1 MSSYYVYV
9 YKDPSRNY
17 EPIYIGKGSG
27 YRAWDHL
34 KSKNTKSHFINRL
47 NIMKTNGIDPL
58 IEILMTV
65 DDEETAFSL
74 EIWFI
79 FKYGRRDLKTGT
91 LCNLTGGGDGIIN
104 LSEEAKARSLAKR
117 TGQKRSQKTCES
129 ISVAL
134 KGKKRNSLTDEHKKK
149 ISDGGVGL
157 KRTQET
163 RDNISKALKGKM
175 LGVSKPAFSEEHK
188 ENIKLARIGM
198 KHSEDTKANMRK
210 PKNMR
215 ANMRAC
221 TLDGINI
228 FESVGALK
236 AALGT
241 GKTGTRSPN
250 LQFIK
255 D

>member
-9 YKDPSRNY
+9 YKDPSRNN

-34 KSKNTKSHFINRL
+34 KSKNIKSHFINRL
-47 NIMKTNGIDPL
+47 NIMKANGIDPL

-79 FKYGRRDLKTGT
+79 FKYGRRDLRTGT
-91 LCNLTGGGDGIIN
+91 LCNLTGGGDGITN
-104 LSEEAKARSLAKR
+104 LSEEAKAKSLAKR
-117 TGQKRSQKTCES
+117 IGQKRSQKTCES
-129 ISVAL
+129 ISAAL

-163 RDNISKALKGKM
+163 RDNISKSLAGKIPK
-175 LGVSKPAFSEEHK
+175 VVTVPFSKEHK
-188 ENIKLARIGM
+188 ESIRRSRIGM

-210 PKNMR
+210 PHKSPPTR
-215 ANMRAC
+215 KC
-221 TLDGINI
+221 TVDGINI
-228 FESVGALK
+228 YESVK
-236 AALGT
+236 AMVISLGS
-241 GKTGTRSPN
+241 GKNSRRSPN
-250 LQFIK
+250 FRYVN
-255 D
+255 